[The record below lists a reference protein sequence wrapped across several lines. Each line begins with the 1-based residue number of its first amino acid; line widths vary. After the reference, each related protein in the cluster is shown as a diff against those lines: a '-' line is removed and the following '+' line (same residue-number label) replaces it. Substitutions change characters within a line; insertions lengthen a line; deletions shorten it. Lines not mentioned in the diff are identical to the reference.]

1 MPSRDELNGLAV
13 HMEWADAH
21 VWATALQS
29 SAARGDERVR
39 GWLHHLHTVQR
50 AFLSFWRQEP
60 ASFVDIASFDGLP
73 SMATWGRAGL
83 ADLRG
88 FLATADAG
96 VAARRI
102 ELPWA
107 ARFAPTGGAVV
118 HPTLAETVVHLSLHT
133 AHHRGQ
139 VNARL
144 RELGAEPPL
153 VDYIAWI
160 WKGRPEPVWPRN
172 VPPPEPATTDA
183 SRV

>member
-1 MPSRDELNGLAV
+1 MPSPEELNALAA
-13 HMEWADAH
+13 HMEWADAQ

-29 SAARGDERVR
+29 SAARGDERLR

-50 AFLSFWRQEP
+50 AFTSFWRQQP
-60 ASFVDIASFDGLP
+60 PNFADLASFDGLP
-73 SMATWGRAGL
+73 ALATWGRAGL
-83 ADLRG
+83 ADLRT
-88 FLATADAG
+88 FLATADGASMTR
-96 VAARRI
+96 VI

-107 ARFAPTGGAVV
+107 QRFAPTGSAVV
-118 HPTLAETVVHLSLHT
+118 HPTLAETALHLSIHT

-160 WKGRPEPVWPRN
+160 WKGRPDPLWPRN
-172 VPPPEPATTDA
+172 VPPPTSDD
-183 SRV
+183 RVTG

>member
-1 MPSRDELNGLAV
+1 MPSPEELNALAA

-29 SAARGDERVR
+29 SAARGDERLR

-50 AFLSFWRQEP
+50 AFTSFWRQQP
-60 ASFVDIASFDGLP
+60 PNFADLASFDGLP
-73 SMATWGRAGL
+73 ALATWGRAGL
-83 ADLRG
+83 ADLRT
-88 FLATADAG
+88 FLATADGASMTR
-96 VAARRI
+96 VI

-107 ARFAPTGGAVV
+107 QRFAPTGSAVV
-118 HPTLAETVVHLSLHT
+118 HPTLAETALHLSIHT

-160 WKGRPEPVWPRN
+160 WKGRPDPLWPRN
-172 VPPPEPATTDA
+172 VPPPA
-183 SRV
+183 SDDRVTG

>member
-1 MPSRDELNGLAV
+1 MASLEELNGLAA

-29 SAARGDERVR
+29 SAARGDERLR

-50 AFLSFWRQEP
+50 AFTSFWRQQP
-60 ASFVDIASFDGLP
+60 PNFSDLASFDGLP
-73 SMATWGRAGL
+73 ALATWGRAGL
-83 ADLRG
+83 ADLRT
-88 FLATADAG
+88 FLATADAASMTR
-96 VAARRI
+96 VI

-107 ARFAPTGGAVV
+107 QRFAPTGSAVV
-118 HPTLAETVVHLSLHT
+118 HPTLAETALHLSIHT

-160 WKGRPEPVWPRN
+160 WKGRPAPVWPRN
-172 VPPPEPATTDA
+172 VPAPPDATE
-183 SRV
+183 S